1 MLNYD
6 INVKRMQLAY
16 SEALKAFRED
26 EVPIGAVIL
35 HNDKVIGRGY
45 NQVEQLK
52 DSTAHAEIICIT
64 SAANSLNDSR
74 LNDASIYVTKE
85 PCLMCFGAIIN
96 SRIKNI
102 YYGFS
107 DTENGFRSKLKN
119 EKLLSTNHL
128 KHIEGSV
135 LELDCKKIVEDFFVS
150 KRKKNKKKQINC

>member
-6 INVKRMQLAY
+6 INVRRMQFAY
-16 SEALKAFRED
+16 NEALKAFKQD

-35 HNDKVIGRGY
+35 YNDKIIGRGY

-52 DSTAHAEIICIT
+52 DSTAHAEIISIT
-64 SAANSLNDSR
+64 SAANSLNDWR

-85 PCLMCFGAIIN
+85 PCLMCFGAILN

-102 YYGFS
+102 YYGFPDS
-107 DTENGFRSKLKN
+107 KHGFKSKLKKEN
-119 EKLLSTNHL
+119 LFLNNHL
-128 KHIEGSV
+128 KHIEGNV

-150 KRKKNKKKQINC
+150 KRKKNKKT